1 MFRLA
6 SIIAGLVLL
15 TSPLQA
21 QTLPFAS
28 VQMCDAEPGRM
39 FSKIQEEYGEIPF
52 LTGSTVV
59 QTFPQ
64 QKWLK
69 GEFYMLLN
77 PENGSFTIIVR
88 DPDSGLECLWLA
100 GEVVPAATGD
110 GI

>member
-21 QTLPFAS
+21 QTLPLAS
-28 VQMCDAEPGRM
+28 VQLCDTEPGRM
-39 FSKIQEEYGEIPF
+39 FAKIQEEYEEIPF
-52 LTGSTVV
+52 LTGDATV

-64 QKWLK
+64 GQWLK
-69 GEFYMLLN
+69 GEFYMLWN
-77 PENGSFTIIVR
+77 PQTGTFSIVLR

-100 GEVVPAATGD
+100 GEARPAAGD